1 MWKVVNLPKTISK
14 TSFDSKDNL
23 HYSDDFDESGDAS
36 DIEEGEFDIDLF
48 LCCKE
53 LIKNL
58 RCNWWIRIYPTPH
71 MTTRNSIE
79 NKLLINFII
88 LNTTEIFNHPPL
100 LFVTFFLKYFQELC
114 VPDSFVRIYLFIYS
128 HFQTMFWNEYLF
140 DIFLF
145 WNLVSVV
152 STTL

>member
-1 MWKVVNLPKTISK
+1 MSAKIFSRDKIRSSFVQFENKQICLWNSLCTKGSVTCKSVSKNISK
-14 TSFDSKDNL
+14 KSFDSKENL
-23 HYSDDFDESGDAS
+23 YYSDDFDESGDAS
-36 DIEEGEFDIDLF
+36 DIGEGEFDIDFF

-58 RCNWWIRIYPTPH
+58 RCNWWIRIYPTLH

-79 NKLLINFII
+79 N
-88 LNTTEIFNHPPL
+88 
-100 LFVTFFLKYFQELC
+100 
-114 VPDSFVRIYLFIYS
+114 YLFIYL

-152 STTL
+152 SRTS